1 MRGFSIPRKLSKRV
15 GKYQPMRDWT
25 KLRASSTVFLVQP
38 FYTSIVYR
46 YSIDDRASCE
56 SVIYTC

>member
-25 KLRASSTVFLVQP
+25 KLRASSTVYSNIRYAHILGP
-38 FYTSIVYR
+38 RISIIS
-46 YSIDDRASCE
+46 SIG
-56 SVIYTC
+56 I